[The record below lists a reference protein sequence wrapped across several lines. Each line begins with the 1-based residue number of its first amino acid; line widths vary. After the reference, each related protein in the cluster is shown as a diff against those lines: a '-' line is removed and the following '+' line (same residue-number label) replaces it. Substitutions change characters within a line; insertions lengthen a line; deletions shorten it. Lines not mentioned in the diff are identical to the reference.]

1 MSLENRIAKLEATQV
16 EEDTKEWN
24 TALTRLTDAELLNL
38 HAAQSEAEATGKPVT
53 DYITPELEAALQRAR
68 R

>member
-1 MSLENRIAKLEATQV
+1 MSIERRIAKLEATHGNAG
-16 EEDTKEWN
+16 EWD
-24 TALTRLTDAELLNL
+24 LTRLTDAELLNL

-53 DYITPELEAALQRAR
+53 DYITPELCAALERAR

>member
-1 MSLENRIAKLEATQV
+1 MSLETRLAKLESAQV
-16 EEDTKEWN
+16 EEDMNEWN
-24 TALTRLTDAELLNL
+24 MALTRLTDAELINL
-38 HAAQSEAEATGKPVT
+38 HAAQSEAEEAGKPVT